1 MSSDPSSRPG
11 QRIDREY
18 LHRRREAEIAAHLE
32 SARRALDGEYDG
44 DEAQRALDAAMILDP
59 DNSLALALWDRLE
72 FARANGEE
80 SGEVDRDRSTDLP
93 TRWPIAVGIA
103 IAMLLVSAI
112 VLWQTGPGRAGERL
126 LASAQAATDEGRYEE
141 AVALFSQ
148 ALLLDRED
156 TRAAAGLATS
166 TRALEADRQRAV
178 DAVSARARGRLDAQR
193 PPSDSRIESASGS
206 TAPTSPLGLARIAG
220 VELTLSDL
228 AGRAADPPG
237 TFEPRPVP
245 SPRATPVS
253 LPARTPPVPGP
264 AIDVSLCG
272 DETACGVLTVR
283 VQPTADILLNGVAV
297 GAAAEGVLRLPTGRH
312 QVHLE
317 SEAYQFRRVVSIEA
331 GAPVNLDINLED
343 DGLPSAT
350 QTTASDDDLDLGVG
364 FVMDGDFEAA
374 VEVLDAV
381 AIILDDRPE
390 DQERLARAY
399 LYLGYAFL
407 YAYGDA
413 AATQRL
419 YDARMRDPRVVPSP
433 AEFPRRVIRLWET
446 ATDPNSWPQPESV
459 VAPDVDN
466 LTISGAPVDPSVWIS
481 NTADRLQL
489 QVALA
494 GPDGRCLGEV
504 AVDPTRALLS
514 WSPIDTDGPCSVAM
528 AVPFD
533 EVESVS
539 VAEEGGFAVRV
550 GSEDARRLVFIPQPY
565 NAWFDDGS
573 EGRRQLDLPRVARV
587 ASRLAVRGVLTALG
601 RPPSGAWSFY
611 GTPVDIAAP
620 ELLNTPAGYDGR
632 AVRTRGQ
639 FTNVTASNPPR
650 YTLVVRDAVIG
661 LSPMPESRALV
672 DANASALEGTEINV
686 TGVFRRQPASSDE
699 SGDQAPSYAI
709 SFWDVSSAV
718 LAETSRTAQALATLL
733 AATPVPMNRPV
744 EVVGQFRG
752 SNLFGDLPSATRS
765 RAGANDWVL
774 REGAASIWVIGARP
788 EGRGWSLNRWSKRD
802 TSTWLRVRGQLEE
815 QEGHYY
821 LRASAVAPAPQ
832 PASHVAVS
840 ASTLGWQPVPPE
852 VQFVLPLDFED
863 ARPDSQFVIQFTKP
877 MDRRTFEGNVL
888 LRYVGDDIRRG
899 SGFTTVG
906 FSYSE
911 EQRSLHIDPGIALQ
925 NGRTLQILLRPG
937 ISDLTG
943 IPLDASTALTWRVSE
958 R

>member
-1 MSSDPSSRPG
+1 MRRGSDVFRPVVQAG
-11 QRIDREY
+11 AAYRSWY

-93 TRWPIAVGIA
+93 TRWPIAIGIA

-317 SEAYQFRRVVSIEA
+317 SEVYQFRRVVSIEA

-466 LTISGAPVDPSVWIS
+466 LTISVAPVDPSVWIS

-514 WSPIDTDGPCSVAM
+514 WSPIDTDGPCSVVM

-672 DANASALEGTEINV
+672 DANASALDGTEINV

-718 LAETSRTAQALATLL
+718 LAETSRTA
-733 AATPVPMNRPV
+733 
-744 EVVGQFRG
+744 
-752 SNLFGDLPSATRS
+752 
-765 RAGANDWVL
+765 
-774 REGAASIWVIGARP
+774 
-788 EGRGWSLNRWSKRD
+788 
-802 TSTWLRVRGQLEE
+802 
-815 QEGHYY
+815 
-821 LRASAVAPAPQ
+821 
-832 PASHVAVS
+832 
-840 ASTLGWQPVPPE
+840 
-852 VQFVLPLDFED
+852 
-863 ARPDSQFVIQFTKP
+863 
-877 MDRRTFEGNVL
+877 
-888 LRYVGDDIRRG
+888 
-899 SGFTTVG
+899 
-906 FSYSE
+906 
-911 EQRSLHIDPGIALQ
+911 
-925 NGRTLQILLRPG
+925 
-937 ISDLTG
+937 
-943 IPLDASTALTWRVSE
+943 
-958 R
+958 